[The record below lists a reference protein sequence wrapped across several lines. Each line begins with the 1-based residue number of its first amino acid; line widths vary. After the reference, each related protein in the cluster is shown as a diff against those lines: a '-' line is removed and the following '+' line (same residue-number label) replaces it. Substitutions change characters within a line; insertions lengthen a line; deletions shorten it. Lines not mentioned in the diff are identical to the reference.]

1 MTMGEEKRRE
11 ERERGREGE
20 RATAAFVRARER
32 ERIPLVRFV
41 RPRSAKLGLNAH
53 KIKKN
58 KILFSS

>member
-1 MTMGEEKRRE
+1 MTMGEEK
-11 ERERGREGE
+11 RGREGE

-53 KIKKN
+53 KIKK
-58 KILFSS
+58 ILFSS